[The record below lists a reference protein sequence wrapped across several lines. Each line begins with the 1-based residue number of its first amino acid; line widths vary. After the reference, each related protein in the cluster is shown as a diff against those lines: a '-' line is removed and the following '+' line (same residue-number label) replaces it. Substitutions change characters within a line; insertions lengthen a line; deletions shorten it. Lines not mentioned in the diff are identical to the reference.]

1 MKKIMISSLLA
12 ITTCLTMASQ
22 TNAAPHFT
30 DYHAAQVKHQKA
42 GAGVNNK
49 YKHVKHKPA
58 VSHHNPKKIKTA
70 HSVKSKYQGKHIEG
84 HRT

>member
-12 ITTCLTMASQ
+12 ITTCLTITSQ
-22 TNAAPHFT
+22 ANAVPHFT
-30 DYHAAQVKHQKA
+30 DHHTAQVKHQKA

-49 YKHVKHKPA
+49 YKHKPA
-58 VSHHNPKKIKTA
+58 VSHHNPKKIKAA